1 MPTIGCGGDGL
12 QSLTLRDPMCPQE
25 LAAAVTAKLRD
36 TVDRLRV
43 PPWPSTAVAVSSAAT
58 VVRARRFG
66 RAVRLLANV
75 AAFDGLLPAETLAEL
90 ALRDVVQRQVSR
102 SGC

>member
-1 MPTIGCGGDGL
+1 M
-12 QSLTLRDPMCPQE
+12 
-25 LAAAVTAKLRD
+25 
-36 TVDRLRV
+36 

-58 VVRARRFG
+58 IVRTRRFG

-90 ALRDVVQRQVSR
+90 ALRDVVQRQVGR
-102 SGC
+102 SSCWAGRRWQ

>member
-1 MPTIGCGGDGL
+1 
-12 QSLTLRDPMCPQE
+12 MCPQE

-75 AAFDGLLPAETLAEL
+75 ATFDGLLPTETLAEL
-90 ALRDVVQRQVSR
+90 ALRDVVQRQVSLSR
-102 SGC
+102 CGLVGGDDRLACMA